1 MKVLPKEPLLMLKKL
16 SLFVSLTLTNAAYAQ
31 INLSGEITQGSLIV
45 GKAAPGSEVTLNDQ
59 ALKVSEQGDYAFGF
73 GRDDESEY
81 VLIVK
86 ELDGSIHKKTLS
98 PKKREYNIQRIEGIK
113 QSIMNPN
120 PKAIERAKKDSKQV
134 REARAISSDLT
145 AFAKGFIKPIDGVVT
160 GVYGSQ
166 RVYNGVPKR
175 PHFGIDYAGNKG
187 DPVKAPADGT
197 VVLWVPDM
205 FYSGGTMII
214 DHGHGISSTFL
225 HLSDSHVKTGDT
237 VKQGQVV
244 AAVGSTGRST
254 GPHLDWRINW
264 HGVRLDPQL
273 ALKLTAL

>member
-1 MKVLPKEPLLMLKKL
+1 MLKKSIL
-16 SLFVSLTLTNAAYAQ
+16 VALTAFSVNTFAQ
-31 INLSGEITQGSLIV
+31 IHLSGELTQGSLVV
-45 GKAAPGSEVTLNDQ
+45 GKAEPGSVVTLNEQ
-59 ALKVSEQGDYAFGF
+59 QLKVSEQGDYTFGF
-73 GRDDESEY
+73 GRDDETEY
-81 VLIVK
+81 VLTVK
-86 ELDGSIHKKTLS
+86 EANGVEHSQTLKPS
-98 PKKREYNIQRIEGIK
+98 KREYKIQRIEGIK
-113 QSIMNPN
+113 KSIMSPN
-120 PKAIERAKKDSKQV
+120 PEAIKRAKLDSQQV
-134 REARAISSDLT
+134 GQARSISSDLT
-145 AFAKGFIKPIDGVVT
+145 AFAGGFIKPIDGVVT

-225 HLSDSHVKTGDT
+225 HLSASHVKTGDT
-237 VKQGQVV
+237 VKQGDVV

-264 HGVRLDPQL
+264 HGVRLDPAL